1 MAKPQVTMEALR
13 AMASM
18 SGLELSEERLE
29 ELLPQVQRVVEAMG
43 ELDALNLENIEP
55 AVVFDPEEK

>member
-1 MAKPQVTMEALR
+1 MAKPQVTKEALR

-18 SGLELSEERLE
+18 SGLELSGERLD

-43 ELDALNLENIEP
+43 DLDALNLENIEP
-55 AVVFDPEEK
+55 AVVFVP